1 MKKIL
6 VLLVAVSAIFTASA
20 QQTGVAQKTIN
31 VTGTAEMEVVPDE
44 IYVQVTLQEYDKKG
58 SGKINL
64 EAIKNNFLAAC
75 KSIGLTEKEVSV
87 QSFSGYDGNY
97 WIVKKNKKQNPDMKA
112 SITYQVKFADLQ
124 KMEQLVDKMDDE
136 ATQSFSIARTSH
148 SKMEEYKK
156 QLKIEAIKAAK
167 AKAVYLAAALNEEV
181 GGAVTIN
188 DPNDESVPVIFPQAR
203 MMVAN
208 SSLMDG
214 DTGLNV
220 DFKKIKLQFSVSVT
234 FALK

>member
-20 QQTGVAQKTIN
+20 QQPGVTQKTIN

-58 SGKINL
+58 SGKINI
-64 EAIKNNFLAAC
+64 ETIKNNFLAAC
-75 KSIGLTEKEVSV
+75 KSIGLSEKEVSV
-87 QSFSGYDGNY
+87 QGFSGYDGNY
-97 WIVKKNKKQNPDMKA
+97 WIYKKNKKQNPDMKA
-112 SITYQVKFADLQ
+112 SITYSVKFADLK
-124 KMEQLVDKMDDE
+124 KMEQLVDKLDDE
-136 ATQSFSIARTSH
+136 ATQSFAISRTSH
-148 SKMEEYKK
+148 SRLEEYKK

-167 AKAVYLAAALNEEV
+167 AKAVYLAAALGEEV

-188 DPNDESVPVIFPQAR
+188 DPNEESTPVIFPQVR
-203 MMVAN
+203 MMSNVA
-208 SSLMDG
+208 MDAAG
-214 DTGLNV
+214 GGLDV